1 MTDSRGKRLE
11 EEDPASEQLHVTLS
25 VESRGEFLDMMGLLK
40 ESDIAVR
47 TEDITRATVDGGE
60 TVPLDLGKLTDKQRQ
75 TLEMALETGYYEQPR
90 RADLADLADRI
101 GVSKSAV
108 SQRLRTAEAK
118 LVKHAF
124 GKFQ

>member
-1 MTDSRGKRLE
+1 MSDSRGQTI
-11 EEDPASEQLHVTLS
+11 EDPASEQLHVTLS
-25 VESRGEFLDMMGLLK
+25 VESRGEFLDMMSLLK
-40 ESDIAVR
+40 ESDISVR